1 MKILQAFIQKEFYHI
16 LRDKRTILILLIMP
30 VMMILIF
37 GFAISTEVQDI
48 RCGIVAPNYTQS
60 IQQSVER
67 IKHNPYF
74 ISTPF
79 YEIPQQAELD
89 IKNNL
94 LDMAL
99 IFPSD
104 WNKTH
109 QLNILI
115 DASNPTLAQSEYY
128 YLLGTILPND
138 TSIKM
143 LYNPSMH
150 SAFNFLPGIMGLIFI
165 LIGAMMTSV
174 SIVGEKEK
182 GSMEILLASPI
193 NPFQIILAKMIPY
206 FTIAFVNLL
215 TILIIAYSM
224 LHIPINYSS
233 MLPLVGISIIYIA
246 LALALGLLISNV
258 VSSQVAALFIS
269 LLGLMLPVLFLS
281 GMIFPIE
288 NMPIILQKISNLVP
302 ARWYIDAVRKLLIQ
316 GLSLEYIYKEL
327 IILISMFMGITGI
340 ATGKFKRKL
349 N

>member
-48 RCGIVAPNYTQS
+48 RCGIISPNYSQS
-60 IQQSVER
+60 IQQTVQKIEN
-67 IKHNPYF
+67 NPYF
-74 ISTPF
+74 ISTRL
-79 YEIPQQAELD
+79 YTTPQEAEQDIRNNELD
-89 IKNNL
+89 V
-94 LDMAL
+94 AL
-99 IFPSD
+99 IFPHD
-104 WNKTH
+104 WNKSH
-109 QLNILI
+109 QLDILI

-138 TSIKM
+138 VSIKM

-206 FTIAFVNLL
+206 FTIACVNLL
-215 TILIIAYSM
+215 TILLIAYSV
-224 LHIPINYSS
+224 LHIPLEIESL
-233 MLPLVGISIIYIA
+233 LPLIGISIIYIA
-246 LALALGLLISNV
+246 LALALGLLISNI

-288 NMPIILQKISNLVP
+288 NMPIILQKISNIVP
-302 ARWYIDAVRKLLIQ
+302 ARWYIDAVRKLLVQ
-316 GLSLEYIYKEL
+316 GLNHEYVYKEL
-327 IILISMFMGITGI
+327 SLLVGMFLSITLVAI
-340 ATGKFKRKL
+340 AKFKRKL